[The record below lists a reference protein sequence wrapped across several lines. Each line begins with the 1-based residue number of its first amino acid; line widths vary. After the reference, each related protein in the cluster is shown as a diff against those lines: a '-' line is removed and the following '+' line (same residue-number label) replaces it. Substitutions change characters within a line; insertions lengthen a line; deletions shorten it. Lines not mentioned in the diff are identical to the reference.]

1 MLNVNQ
7 PDRQAKQIDFLKSVP
22 LFASLSEANLI
33 QLAEDFQSRNF
44 RKGDIIFHQG
54 DESQLLYVLVTG
66 KVRVFHITPNGEETT
81 VNIMTRQQVLGEF
94 AVIDGQPRSATVQ
107 AISNCTLIGLRREKF
122 LHYIDTMPGLGLAM
136 CRLLVSKARWTTMY
150 AETIAQL
157 DAAGQLLNL
166 LLQYNEEFGQEIEA
180 GKRYKLDLGLNQT
193 DLASLIGAKRGWVNH
208 ILQDWRSRDLIEFER
223 GAIIIVDLPRVQA
236 ELDNH
241 IGVSRPR

>member
-7 PDRQAKQIDFLKSVP
+7 PDRQAKQVDFLRGVP

-33 QLAEDFQSRNF
+33 QLAEDFQSRTY

-54 DESQLLYVLVTG
+54 DESQLLYILVTG
-66 KVRVFHITPNGEETT
+66 KVRIFHITPNGEETT
-81 VNIMTRQQVLGEF
+81 VNIMARQQVLGEF
-94 AVIDGQPRSATVQ
+94 AVIDGEPRSATAQ
-107 AISNCTLIGLRREKF
+107 AIGHCTLIGIRRDKF
-122 LHYIDTMPGLGLAM
+122 LHYLDTMSGLGLAM
-136 CRLLVSKARWTTMY
+136 CQLLVNKVRWTTMY

-180 GKRYKLDLGLNQT
+180 GKRYSLDLGLNQT

-208 ILQDWRSRDLIEFER
+208 ILQDWRSRGLIEFER
-223 GAIIIVDLPRVQA
+223 GTIIIVDLPRVQA

-241 IGVSRPR
+241 IGVSRHR